1 MSQITKT
8 SLTFAFLLLLSVVTL
23 AGCGNSNSQ
32 SNFDSSTGKH
42 PSGWLPDGHMTVAK
56 ASLETCTQCHGAD
69 YSGGISKIACTDCHI
84 GNQQSIHPTSWGPF
98 GFILHADYVNT
109 NTNSTCANAL
119 CHGAQLNGVGGTGP
133 SCTSCHMGGV
143 ASMHP
148 LWGTP
153 AYATHGSFV
162 KNNSNDTSGC
172 ANAKCHGTN
181 LDGAGGAGP
190 SCTSCHMG
198 GVASVHPAEW
208 NGNKVG
214 LHKTRAGYT
223 NYDSCRNIV
232 CHGAALEGVYLSG
245 HSCYACHNTLP

>member
-1 MSQITKT
+1 MSQIRQGDP
-8 SLTFAFLLLLSVVTL
+8 LLAVLLLLLVLSL
-23 AGCGNSNSQ
+23 AGCGSPSGSSSFNP
-32 SNFDSSTGKH
+32 DSGRH
-42 PSGWLPDGHMTVAK
+42 PAGWLPSGHKTGAL
-56 ASLETCTQCHGAD
+56 AGLESCTQCHGAD
-69 YSGGISKIACTDCHI
+69 YAGGISRISCTSCHI
-84 GNQQSIHPTSWGPF
+84 GNQNSIHPTQWGPF
-98 GFILHADYVNT
+98 GFILHAGYVNT

-119 CHGAQLNGVGGTGP
+119 CHGAQLNGAGGTGP

-153 AYATHGSFV
+153 DYAMHRTYL
-162 KNNSNDTSGC
+162 KNNGNDTLGC
-172 ANAKCHGTN
+172 ANARCHGVN

-198 GVASVHPAEW
+198 GVTSIHPAAW
-208 NGNKVG
+208 NGTKVL
-214 LHKTRAGYT
+214 LHKTRTGYT

-232 CHGAALEGVYLSG
+232 CHGAALEGVDLSG